1 MREISAACSSGFC
14 MSQNKRTKAYVQMN
28 GCKNLPDSGAEMPFP
43 TPPPPNSFALTSILS
58 PGERRMT
65 ASGEGNPNL
74 PFAHS
79 LYFAL
84 TAALRACVFESPAA
98 VCIATCVTAPRGEKL
113 SCARERK
120 SNVFGRPITLSR
132 ILRSPSPWGEED
144 ASAPGEGI
152 VAAKQSG
159 GSEMAT
165 PITEGV

>member
-1 MREISAACSSGFC
+1 
-14 MSQNKRTKAYVQMN
+14 
-28 GCKNLPDSGAEMPFP
+28 
-43 TPPPPNSFALTSILS
+43 
-58 PGERRMT
+58 MT

-84 TAALRACVFESPAA
+84 TAALRACVLKARPRFALQPALPPPGERSSL
-98 VCIATCVTAPRGEKL
+98 APEKENRTSL
-113 SCARERK
+113 
-120 SNVFGRPITLSR
+120 GRPITLSR